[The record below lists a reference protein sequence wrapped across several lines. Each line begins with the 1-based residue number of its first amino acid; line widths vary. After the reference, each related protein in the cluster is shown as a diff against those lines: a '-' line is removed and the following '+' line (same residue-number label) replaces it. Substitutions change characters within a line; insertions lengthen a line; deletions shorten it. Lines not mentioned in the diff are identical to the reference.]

1 MQPVNRVTRD
11 IDPAGAAGLLERVPR
26 PYSAYA
32 TEQGPLVLLVVLVTH
47 DRRYWVGIIQPA
59 SHKPDPGQEVV
70 LLVDEGVH
78 DYDRRAIYIRSQ
90 AQPAEAPVSAPT
102 RHAWLEV
109 VPLKTVA
116 WDYGSIGDRISRL
129 TPTPKG
135 WGVSFERL
143 SVAY

>member
-1 MQPVNRVTRD
+1 MVLAAHDGRYF
-11 IDPAGAAGLLERVPR
+11 AGVQANAGRLL
-26 PYSAYA
+26 
-32 TEQGPLVLLVVLVTH
+32 
-47 DRRYWVGIIQPA
+47 
-59 SHKPDPGQEVV
+59 DPGQEVV

-135 WGVSFERL
+135 WVVSSKRI
-143 SVAY
+143 SVPY